1 MREIVGVGILLA
13 VLALIAVVLLVA
25 DKKRH
30 GLFPDDGIVW
40 NTEIEKRMRRFE
52 NGETAEDKRGC

>member
-40 NTEIEKRMRRFE
+40 NTEIEKRMKE
-52 NGETAEDKRGC
+52 SK